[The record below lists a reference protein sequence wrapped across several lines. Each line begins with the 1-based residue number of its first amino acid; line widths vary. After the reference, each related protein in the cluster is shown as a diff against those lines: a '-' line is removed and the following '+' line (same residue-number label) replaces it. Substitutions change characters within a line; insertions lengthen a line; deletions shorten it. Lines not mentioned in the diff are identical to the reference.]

1 MNKDFFKKTRIL
13 DGGMGQELL
22 NRGLK
27 PKGTLWSAHALIDKE
42 CHQMVID
49 THLDFINA
57 GAEVIVTTT
66 FTARR
71 NRLIQ
76 NDCEKYFEKIN
87 IKAVELA
94 QKARDISKKEVLIAG
109 GLPNQKQTYSADLG
123 EDLDLIEKNFY
134 DQAKLLKNG
143 IDFFYLDVM
152 SSGLECE
159 FALKAIE
166 SYNLPVLVGIHL
178 RDNGKLPSGEKIIDI
193 FKKYK
198 NKNWLGIIMACISPK
213 AYEAV
218 VNDLKTL
225 SIPYGFKLNAF
236 KKIPEDYV
244 VASGDSYEF
253 DSSTGLSLI
262 KGNNRGNRIN
272 VLGINTDLNESK
284 FYEYVKKFMKNGAT
298 ILGGCCEIRP
308 SHIKEIAK
316 LKNKFN

>member
-1 MNKDFFKKTRIL
+1 MNKDFFKKIRIL

-22 NRGLK
+22 YRGLK

-49 THLDFINA
+49 AHLDFINA
-57 GAEVIVTTT
+57 GAEVIVTST

-152 SSGLECE
+152 SSGLECKI
-159 FALKAIE
+159 ALKTIE
-166 SYNLPVLVGIHL
+166 SFNIPVLVGIHV
-178 RDNGKLPSGEKIIDI
+178 RDNGQLPSGETIKDI
-193 FKKYK
+193 VKKYK
-198 NKNWLGIIMACISPK
+198 NNNWLGIIAACVSPK
-213 AYEAV
+213 AYELV
-218 VNDLKTL
+218 NNDLQKL
-225 SIPYGFKLNAF
+225 EIPYGFKLNAF
-236 KKIPEDYV
+236 KKIPEGYT
-244 VASGDSYEF
+244 VASKDQWGDA
-253 DSSTGLSLI
+253 
-262 KGNNRGNRIN
+262 GNPNT

-284 FYEYVKKFMKNGAT
+284 FYEYVKKFMENGAT

-308 SHIKEIAK
+308 SHMKEISK
-316 LKNKFN
+316 LK

>member
-1 MNKDFFKKTRIL
+1 MDINYFKSTRIL

-22 NRGLK
+22 IKGLK
-27 PKGTLWSAHALIDKE
+27 PKGTLWSAHALIDE
-42 CHQMVID
+42 SCHQMVID
-49 THLDFINA
+49 AHLDFINA
-57 GAEVIVTTT
+57 GAEVIVTST

-123 EDLDLIEKNFY
+123 ENLGLIERNFY

-159 FALKAIE
+159 IALKTIE
-166 SYNLPVLVGIHL
+166 SFNLPVLVGVHV
-178 RDNGKLPSGEKIIDI
+178 RDNGQLPSGEKIKDMV
-193 FKKYK
+193 KKYK
-198 NKNWLGIIMACISPK
+198 NNNWLGIIAACVSPK
-213 AYEAV
+213 AYELVA
-218 VNDLKTL
+218 NDLQKQE
-225 SIPYGFKLNAF
+225 IPYGFKLNAF
-236 KKIPEDYV
+236 KKIPEDYT
-244 VASGDSYEF
+244 VASKDQW
-253 DSSTGLSLI
+253 
-262 KGNNRGNRIN
+262 GNAGNPN
-272 VLGINTDLNESK
+272 TVLGVNTDLNESK
-284 FYEYVKKFMKNGAT
+284 FYEYAKKFKENGAT

-308 SHIKEIAK
+308 SHIKEISR
-316 LKNKFN
+316 LK

>member
-1 MNKDFFKKTRIL
+1 VNKDFFNTTRIL

-27 PKGTLWSAHALIDKE
+27 PKGTLWSAHALIDKD

-49 THLDFINA
+49 SHLDFINA

-71 NRLIQ
+71 LRLIQ
-76 NDCEKYFEKIN
+76 NDSEKYFEKIN

-94 QKARDISKKEVLIAG
+94 LRARDISKKEVLIAG

-134 DQAKLLKNG
+134 DQAMLLNNG
-143 IDFFYLDVM
+143 IDFFYLDVL
-152 SSGLECE
+152 SSGLECKL
-159 FALKAIE
+159 ALKAIE
-166 SYNLPVLVGIHL
+166 SFNLPVLVGIHL
-178 RDNGKLPSGEKIIDI
+178 RDNGLLPSGEKISDI
-193 FKKYK
+193 VKKYK
-198 NKNWLGIIMACISPK
+198 NKNWLGVIMACISPQ

-218 VNDLKTL
+218 INDLPNL
-225 SIPYGFKLNAF
+225 DIPYGFKLNAF
-236 KKIPEDYV
+236 KKIPEDYT
-244 VASGDSYEF
+244 VASKDQW
-253 DSSTGLSLI
+253 
-262 KGNNRGNRIN
+262 GNAGNPTT

-284 FYEYVKKFMKNGAT
+284 FYEYVKRFKENGAT

-308 SHIKEIAK
+308 SYIKKIVQ
-316 LKNKFN
+316 LVN

>member
-1 MNKDFFKKTRIL
+1 MDKNFFTKTRIL

-27 PKGTLWSAHALIDKE
+27 PKGTLWSAHALIAKE

-94 QKARDISKKEVLIAG
+94 QKARDISKKEILIAG

-152 SSGLECE
+152 SSGLECKI
-159 FALKAIE
+159 ALKTIE
-166 SYNLPVLVGIHL
+166 SFNLPVLVGIHL
-178 RDNGKLPSGEKIIDI
+178 RDNGQLPSGETIKDI
-193 FKKYK
+193 VKKYK
-198 NKNWLGIIMACISPK
+198 NNNWLGIITACVSPK
-213 AYEAV
+213 AHELV
-218 VNDLKTL
+218 INDLQKL
-225 SIPYGFKLNAF
+225 KVPYGFKLNAF
-236 KKIPEDYV
+236 KKIPEGYT
-244 VASGDSYEF
+244 VASKDQWGDA
-253 DSSTGLSLI
+253 
-262 KGNNRGNRIN
+262 GNPNT
-272 VLGINTDLNESK
+272 VLGVNTDLNETM
-284 FYEYVKKFMKNGAT
+284 FYEYVKKFMEKGAT

-308 SHIKEIAK
+308 SHIKEISK
-316 LKNKFN
+316 LK

>member
-123 EDLDLIEKNFY
+123 GDLDLIEKNFY

-152 SSGLECE
+152 SSGLECKI
-159 FALKAIE
+159 ALKTIE
-166 SYNLPVLVGIHL
+166 SFNLPVLVGIHV
-178 RDNGKLPSGEKIIDI
+178 RDNGQLPSGETIKDI
-193 FKKYK
+193 VKKYK
-198 NKNWLGIIMACISPK
+198 NNNWLGIITACVSPK
-213 AYEAV
+213 AYELV
-218 VNDLKTL
+218 INDLKKL
-225 SIPYGFKLNAF
+225 EMPYGFKLNAF
-236 KKIPEDYV
+236 KEIPEGYT
-244 VASGDSYEF
+244 VASKDQWGDA
-253 DSSTGLSLI
+253 
-262 KGNNRGNRIN
+262 GNPNT
-272 VLGINTDLNESK
+272 VLGVNTDLNESK
-284 FYEYVKKFMKNGAT
+284 FYEYVKKFMENGAT

-308 SHIKEIAK
+308 SHIKKISK
-316 LKNKFN
+316 LK

>member
-1 MNKDFFKKTRIL
+1 MDKDFFKKTRIL

-109 GLPNQKQTYSADLG
+109 GLPNQKQTYSANLG
-123 EDLDLIEKNFY
+123 EDLNSIEKNFH

-159 FALKAIE
+159 IALKTIE
-166 SYNLPVLVGIHL
+166 SFNLPVLVGIHV
-178 RDNGKLPSGEKIIDI
+178 RDNGQLPSGETIKDI
-193 FKKYK
+193 VKKYK
-198 NKNWLGIIMACISPK
+198 NNNWLGIITACVSPK
-213 AYEAV
+213 AYELV
-218 VNDLKTL
+218 INDLKKL
-225 SIPYGFKLNAF
+225 EMPYGFKLNAF
-236 KKIPEDYV
+236 KKIPEGYS
-244 VASGDSYEF
+244 VASKDEW
-253 DSSTGLSLI
+253 
-262 KGNNRGNRIN
+262 GNAGNPTT
-272 VLGINTDLNESK
+272 VLGKNTDLNESK
-284 FYEYVKKFMKNGAT
+284 FYEYAKKFMKDGAT

-308 SHIKEIAK
+308 SHIKEISK
-316 LKNKFN
+316 LK

>member
-1 MNKDFFKKTRIL
+1 
-13 DGGMGQELL
+13 
-22 NRGLK
+22 
-27 PKGTLWSAHALIDKE
+27 
-42 CHQMVID
+42 MVID

-94 QKARDISKKEVLIAG
+94 LRARDISKKEVLIAG

-123 EDLDLIEKNFY
+123 EDLNLIEKNFY

-159 FALKAIE
+159 IALKAIE
-166 SYNLPVLVGIHL
+166 SFNLPVLVGIHL
-178 RDNGKLPSGEKIIDI
+178 RDNGQLPSGEKVVDI
-193 FKKYK
+193 VKKYK
-198 NKNWLGIIMACISPK
+198 NNNWLGIIMACISPE
-213 AYEAV
+213 AYEMV
-218 VNDLKTL
+218 INDLQKL
-225 SIPYGFKLNAF
+225 DIPYGFKLNAF
-236 KKIPEDYV
+236 KKIPEGYT
-244 VASGDSYEF
+244 VASKDQWGDA
-253 DSSTGLSLI
+253 
-262 KGNNRGNRIN
+262 GNPTT
-272 VLGINTDLNESK
+272 VLGKNTDLNESK

-308 SHIKEIAK
+308 SHIKEISK
-316 LKNKFN
+316 LK

>member
-22 NRGLK
+22 NKGMK
-27 PKGTLWSAHALIDKE
+27 PKGTLWSAHALINKE
-42 CHQMVID
+42 CHQMVVD
-49 THLDFINA
+49 THSDFINA

-123 EDLDLIEKNFY
+123 KDLDSIEKNFY
-134 DQAKLLKNG
+134 DQAKILRNG
-143 IDFFYLDVM
+143 IDFYYLDVM

-159 FALKAIE
+159 IALKAIE
-166 SYNLPVLVGIHL
+166 SFNLPVLVGAQL
-178 RDNGKLPSGEKIIDI
+178 RDNGQLPSGEKIKDI
-193 FKKYK
+193 VKKYK

-213 AYEAV
+213 AYEV
-218 VNDLKTL
+218 VANDLKK
-225 SIPYGFKLNAF
+225 IDIAYGFKLNAF
-236 KKIPEDYV
+236 KKIPVGYT
-244 VASGDSYEF
+244 VASKDAW
-253 DSSTGLSLI
+253 
-262 KGNNRGNRIN
+262 GNAGNPN
-272 VLGINTDLNESK
+272 TVLGTNTDLNEPR
-284 FYEYVKKFMKNGAT
+284 FYEYAKKFMENGAT

-308 SHIKEIAK
+308 SHIKEISK
-316 LKNKFN
+316 LK